1 MLNKGGLVLALLS
14 ALPALSQPYT
24 ITTVAGTDRLLDGRS
39 ATSVPLRTPFAVA
52 VDSAGNLYIADQ
64 ADNRVR
70 KVAPSSSTITT
81 LAGTGLP
88 GYTGDRGKATQATL
102 TSPTGLA
109 VDSLGNVYIADRD
122 NFVVRRVSPDG
133 TINTVAG
140 NGTPGFSGD
149 KAAATSAQ
157 VMPWAVA
164 VDAQGN
170 LYIADGF
177 NYRVRKVDTKGI
189 INTIAGNGNPG
200 YSGDSNSAITTSI
213 DLPTGIVVDSTGNV
227 YIASFER
234 VLEIDVS
241 GGITDVA
248 GSGDFGYIIDGVDAR
263 QAVLLPE
270 GIVLDGKG
278 GLYLSDLNS
287 GRIRRVDLLS
297 HGISSFAGN
306 GAMGFSGDQGPALSA
321 ELSAPFGLAM
331 DAANNLFIADLGNNR
346 VRKVSN
352 SIITTVAGTGTGDG
366 LAATAAFLNF
376 PAGLAIDGANN
387 IMVADTDNYAA
398 RRFALGGT
406 ITTFGQVP
414 PFSIPFGVA
423 VDNTGNF
430 YVTDDEPRV
439 LKMSMLGVTTI
450 VAGNGNDGYDGDTRQ
465 ATTASISQPTGVAA
479 DLAGNVYLTDFTHN
493 RIRKVT
499 PAGIINTI
507 AGNGSFTFSG
517 DNGPALNAG
526 MDPYDIAV
534 DSKSNLYV
542 ADEHNNRIRK
552 ITPDGGIT
560 TVAGSGTPG
569 YSGDGGLATA
579 AQLYLPSGVAVDPAG
594 NLYIADSGNAV
605 VRRVTPSGLI
615 TTIAGNGTFFPI
627 SGDGGPAIA
636 AQLNP
641 QRVAVDA
648 VGIVYL
654 TDYIN
659 GRVRKLTPQP
669 VVPAALNKVS
679 GDGQQGSTGAALN
692 LPLTVKVTDH
702 TGAGLAGVI
711 VTFAATPSSG
721 ARLGLSTAITLNDG
735 TASTNVTLGT
745 AAVTVTIT
753 ASVSGI
759 PNVAFS
765 LTAISATAPAI
776 MNGGVVSAGLSTPA
790 VSALAVNSIA
800 SVFGSQFAQAGTAI
814 QVGPSD
820 LVNGKLPTLFGG
832 VCVMFGAVR
841 APIFAVYANQI
852 NIQVPQAGPGA
863 VNVQVV
869 TGCDT
874 PNAQTSNS
882 MSVQIQAAAPE
893 FFYFTHTSN
902 GHNAIAAV
910 NAVTGGYV
918 GAPGL
923 ISGASFAP
931 ANHGDYLTLYA
942 TGFGDT
948 SPSFSPGELPGA
960 AAQVTAPFSI
970 SFGGVTLAPSNI
982 LYVGVTQNA
991 GVYQVNI
998 QVPSNIPAG
1007 DQPFV
1012 ITIGGVS
1019 SPSGAY
1025 ITVSSSQ

>member
-1 MLNKGGLVLALLS
+1 MFNKYGLVLALLS
-14 ALPALSQPYT
+14 APPVFSQPYT

-39 ATSVPLRTPFAVA
+39 ATSVPLRTPLAVA
-52 VDSAGNLYIADQ
+52 LDSAGNLYIADQ

-70 KVAPSSSTITT
+70 KVAPSSNTITT

-122 NFVVRRVSPDG
+122 NFAVRRVSPDG

-189 INTIAGNGNPG
+189 INTIAGNGFPG

-213 DLPTGIVVDSTGNV
+213 DLPTGIVVDSSGNV
-227 YIASFER
+227 YIASYER
-234 VLEIDVS
+234 VLEIGVS
-241 GGITDVA
+241 GSIADVA
-248 GSGDFGYIIDGVDAR
+248 GAGDFGYIIDGVDAR
-263 QAVLLPE
+263 QAVMLPE
-270 GIVLDGKG
+270 GVALDGKG

-287 GRIRRVDLLS
+287 SRIRRVDLLS
-297 HGISSFAGN
+297 HVISSYAGN
-306 GAMGFSGDQGPALSA
+306 GSMGFSGDQASAISA

-346 VRKVSN
+346 IRKVSN
-352 SIITTVAGTGTGDG
+352 STITTVAGTGFGDG

-376 PAGLAIDGANN
+376 PAGLAIDGGNN
-387 IMVADTDNYAA
+387 IVVADTDNYAA

-406 ITTFGQVP
+406 ITTFGQAP
-414 PFSIPFGVA
+414 PFSIPFGAA
-423 VDNTGNF
+423 VDNMGNF

-439 LKMSMLGVTTI
+439 LKISTMGVTTI
-450 VAGNGNDGYDGDTRQ
+450 VAGNGNDGYDGDNTQ
-465 ATTASISQPTGVAA
+465 GSTASISKPTGVAA

-493 RIRKVT
+493 RIRKVSSS
-499 PAGIINTI
+499 GIITTI
-507 AGNGSFTFSG
+507 GGNGSFTFSG
-517 DNGPALNAG
+517 DNGPAMNAG
-526 MDPYDIAV
+526 MDPYDVAV
-534 DSKSNLYV
+534 DGKGNLYI
-542 ADEHNNRIRK
+542 ADQYNNRIRK
-552 ITPDGGIT
+552 IAPSGTIT

-569 YSGDGGLATA
+569 YSGDGGLATS
-579 AQLYLPSGVAVDPAG
+579 AQLNMPSGVAVDPAG
-594 NLYIADSGNAV
+594 NLYVADNGNSV
-605 VRRVTPSGLI
+605 VRRVAASGLI
-615 TTIAGNGTFFPI
+615 TTIAGSGVFFPI
-627 SGDGGPAIA
+627 SGDGGPAIS

-641 QRVAVDA
+641 FRVAVDA
-648 VGIVYL
+648 VGSLYV

-659 GRVRKLTPQP
+659 DRVRKLTPQP
-669 VVPAALNKVS
+669 VVPVAMTKVS
-679 GDGQQGSTGAALN
+679 GDGQQGNTGAILKS
-692 LPLTVKVTDH
+692 PLMVKVTDH
-702 TGAGLAGVI
+702 SGAGLAGVI
-711 VTFAATPSSG
+711 VTFTATPSTG
-721 ARLGLSTAITLNDG
+721 ATLGSSPAITLNDG
-735 TASTNVTLGT
+735 TASTAVTLGAT
-745 AAVTVTIT
+745 AGAVIVT
-753 ASVSGI
+753 ASVNGI
-759 PNVAFS
+759 PSVSFS

-776 MNGGVVSAGLSTPA
+776 MSDGVVSAGLSTPA

-800 SVFGSQFAQAGTAI
+800 SVFGSQFAQAGTAL

-832 VCVMFGAVR
+832 VCVMFGAAR

-893 FFYFTHTSN
+893 FFYFTHTAN

-910 NAVTGGYV
+910 NALTGGYV
-918 GAPGL
+918 GAAGL
-923 ISGASFAP
+923 INGASFAP

-948 SPSFSPGELPGA
+948 SPSFAPGELPGA
-960 AAQVTAPFSI
+960 SAQLTAAYSI
-970 SFGGVTLAPSNI
+970 SFGGVTLAPSDI

-998 QVPSNIPAG
+998 QVPSNVPTG

-1025 ITVSSSQ
+1025 ITVASQ